1 MSRVGREVKRMC
13 DDLGIAYS
21 QELDYM
27 TDAEQLGYVLMNL
40 VTQHRALQRRVLHLE
55 TKLDEN

>member
-1 MSRVGREVKRMC
+1 MC